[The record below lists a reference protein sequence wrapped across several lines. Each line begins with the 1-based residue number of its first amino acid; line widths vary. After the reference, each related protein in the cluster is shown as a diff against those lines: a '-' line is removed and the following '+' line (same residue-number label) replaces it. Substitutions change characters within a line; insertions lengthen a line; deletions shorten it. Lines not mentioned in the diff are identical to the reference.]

1 MTATTGAPGPPRAM
15 QPGAPRDTGL
25 LDRIEELADVFRK
38 EAPAC
43 DELGRATALT
53 EDALRSTGIVKLLQ
67 PQDFGG
73 LEGHPTEF
81 IQGCIEIARLS
92 SSAGWIAGVVGVHPH
107 EVALGS
113 RRLQEEIWGAESPLG
128 AETWIASPYAP
139 GGVAVPT
146 DGGYVFNGRWSY
158 SSGTDLCQ
166 WVTIGGWIA
175 DEDGEVRNRS
185 SYHFALPR
193 EDYEIV
199 EDSWD
204 VFGLQGTGSKDLV
217 VKDAFVPAH
226 RVIATEEI
234 TEGSAAVGAGRAD
247 APIYYLPRNVM
258 FAGAV
263 TAASVGIAKG
273 VVDTVLE
280 INAERLARHGKA
292 SKDPFQLATLGRA
305 AADVD
310 ASITQIL
317 HDVDRAYE
325 HARRG
330 ELVPLSLRAEI
341 RRNQAAASVRAAAA
355 ADAVFRISG
364 GVGMYAGFG
373 LERRWRD
380 SQAALHHIHNLAE
393 PVWQSWGL
401 LHFGYEGIPTVK
413 F

>member
-1 MTATTGAPGPPRAM
+1 MRVAEQAADTGSTLL
-15 QPGAPRDTGL
+15 PGAPRHSGL
-25 LDRIEELADVFRK
+25 LDRIAELADVFSK
-38 EAPAC
+38 DAPAC

-53 EDALRSTGIVKLLQ
+53 EDALRSTGIVRFLQ
-67 PQDFGG
+67 PKDFGG
-73 LEGHPTEF
+73 IEGHPTEF
-81 IQGCIEIARLS
+81 IEGCVEIASLS

-113 RRLQEEIWGAESPLG
+113 RRLQEDIWGPGSPLG
-128 AETWIASPYAP
+128 PETWIASPYAP

-146 DGGYVFNGRWSY
+146 EGGYVFNGRWSY

-166 WVTIGGWIA
+166 WVTIGGFIA
-175 DEDGEVRNRS
+175 DEDGEVRRRD

-199 EDSWD
+199 QDSWD
-204 VFGLQGTGSKDLV
+204 VFGLRGTGSKDLV

-226 RVIATEEI
+226 RVIPTEEI
-234 TEGSAAVGAGRAD
+234 TQGSAAVGAGRGD

-280 INAERLARHGKA
+280 INRDRQARHGKA

-310 ASITQIL
+310 ASIVQIL
-317 HDVDRAYE
+317 HDVDRAYDYCL
-325 HARRG
+325 RS
-330 ELVPLSLRAEI
+330 ELVPLPVRAEI
-341 RRNQAAASVRAAAA
+341 RRNQAAASARAAAA

-364 GVGMYAGFG
+364 GVGMYAEHG

-380 SQAALHHIHNLAE
+380 SQAALHHIHNYAE

-401 LHFGYEGIPTVK
+401 LHFGFDGIPTVK